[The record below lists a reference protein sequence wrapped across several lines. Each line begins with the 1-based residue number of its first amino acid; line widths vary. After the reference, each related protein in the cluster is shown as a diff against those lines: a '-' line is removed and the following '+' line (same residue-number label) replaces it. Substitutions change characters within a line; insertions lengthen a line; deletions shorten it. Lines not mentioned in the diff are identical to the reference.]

1 MSPWVSKTVLALSVL
16 AALLLP
22 PQSALAADPPFAPAT
37 RAALDAALAKSFAAT
52 KAPGV
57 VVGIW
62 IPGEGTYIATRG
74 VADVK
79 TKATM
84 RVDDNFRVGSITKTF
99 TATALLIVGAGA

>member
-1 MSPWVSKTVLALSVL
+1 MKKMCTTAAFALLAL

-22 PQSALAADPPFAPAT
+22 MRAALAADTPFAPAT

-62 IPGEGTYIATRG
+62 IPGEGTYVTTRG
-74 VADVK
+74 VADIK
-79 TKATM
+79 TKAPM
-84 RVDDNFRVGSITKTF
+84 RVDDRFRVGSITKTF
-99 TATALLIVGAGA
+99 TATAL